1 MGEVYHD
8 ICYTLHMKNILLFG
22 DGSEILREIFTKN
35 SFSVV
40 SDNPELVVS
49 YGGDG
54 TLLRA
59 EHKYPGIPKLYIKNT
74 RIGKLALTLSNE
86 EILEKFFK
94 GEFTIEEN
102 FKIEALINDKKIIA
116 ANDLII
122 HNKDPR
128 YAVRYHVEINKSQYI
143 RDVIGDGV
151 IVATPMGSKGYYRSI
166 TDSYF
171 ELGIGIAFNNS
182 TEQADH
188 IVLKPDVVIHIEIA
202 RGPAMC
208 YGDNQDG
215 EVELKEGDVVEVK
228 RSEEVMRLVRV

>member
-1 MGEVYHD
+1 
-8 ICYTLHMKNILLFG
+8 MKNILLFG
-22 DGSEILREIFTKN
+22 DGAEILTETFTKN
-35 SFSVV
+35 GYNIVTE
-40 SDNPELVVS
+40 NPELVVS

-54 TLLRA
+54 TLLKA
-59 EHKYPGIPKLYIKNT
+59 EYKYPGIPKLYIKNT
-74 RIGKLALTLSNE
+74 RVGKLANQLSNDE
-86 EILEKFFK
+86 VLEKFFR
-94 GEFTIEEN
+94 GQYTLEES
-102 FKIEALINDKKIIA
+102 FKLEAIVNGKKIIA

-128 YAVRYHVEINKSQYI
+128 YAVRYHVEINKSHYI

-151 IVATPMGSKGYYRSI
+151 IVATPLGSRGYYRSI

-188 IVLKPDVVIHIEIA
+188 IVLKTDVVIHVEIV

-208 YGDNQDG
+208 YADNQD
-215 EVELKEGDVVEVK
+215 EEILLNEGDVVEVK
-228 RSEEVMRLVRV
+228 KGDGVMKAVRV